1 MADTAWLICQFSFSI
16 TRHWNKK
23 KNPPASSVS
32 LVSAVEWD
40 EPPRQH
46 VTILNENKLIGRQTE
61 NGDESVIV
69 HPHSADVENSQI
81 KAQTYYSFINCSI
94 RTTQMQSILK
104 MKNSQVNDIH

>member
-23 KNPPASSVS
+23 ENPPASSVS

-46 VTILNENKLIGRQTE
+46 VTILNENKLISRQTE

-69 HPHSADVENSQI
+69 
-81 KAQTYYSFINCSI
+81 
-94 RTTQMQSILK
+94 RTGPPTLGGRRK
-104 MKNSQVNDIH
+104 FTN